1 MANCVSVM
9 KKTGENVTIFARINS
24 KQFEIGPLEPNI
36 LNWSVSW
43 FPTTLGQIVPSMSVS
58 SFLLVSFGH
67 LIS

>member
-1 MANCVSVM
+1 MVLQIVAVSYNIIVH
-9 KKTGENVTIFARINS
+9 VTSIIISDA
-24 KQFEIGPLEPNI
+24 LDPNI

-43 FPTTLGQIVPSMSVS
+43 FPTTLGQIEPNMSVS